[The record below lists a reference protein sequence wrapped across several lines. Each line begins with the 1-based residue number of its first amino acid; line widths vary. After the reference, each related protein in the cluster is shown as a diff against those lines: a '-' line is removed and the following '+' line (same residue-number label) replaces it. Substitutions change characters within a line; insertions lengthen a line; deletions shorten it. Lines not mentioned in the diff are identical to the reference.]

1 MAGINNDDAK
11 QHFFILRLRDTETA
25 QERWRKI
32 LKAIWEVKPTDIYLD
47 GMLDIVEDYNDQK
60 ECQPIIRKCMI
71 LATYYD
77 ASLWA
82 VLHENPLVEKLVGTI
97 GSIAQRKVSEI
108 FVVQKIKQC
117 DMKPQDR
124 REDLPD
130 IYFKVKQVKARG
142 KDVGDWLFEY
152 TTNIGGWGQPI
163 EIEDNGARVND
174 PMLKEKQDADDY
186 FKQYSWTSTGARYT
200 ELESFLR
207 SKGVTSN
214 RKIQS
219 LFNTAMEAGII
230 YKSDNKKYHYNG
242 LNRDIPN
249 DAPDDLF
256 KTETEVP
263 F

>member
-1 MAGINNDDAK
+1 
-11 QHFFILRLRDTETA
+11 
-25 QERWRKI
+25 
-32 LKAIWEVKPTDIYLD
+32 
-47 GMLDIVEDYNDQK
+47 
-60 ECQPIIRKCMI
+60 
-71 LATYYD
+71 
-77 ASLWA
+77 
-82 VLHENPLVEKLVGTI
+82 
-97 GSIAQRKVSEI
+97 
-108 FVVQKIKQC
+108 
-117 DMKPQDR
+117 
-124 REDLPD
+124 
-130 IYFKVKQVKARG
+130 
-142 KDVGDWLFEY
+142 
-152 TTNIGGWGQPI
+152 
-163 EIEDNGARVND
+163 
-174 PMLKEKQDADDY
+174 MLKEKQEADDY